1 MVNLRSPVVKISWPI
16 HLPGRNLSQHSS
28 WSTCCLSWTN
38 RIFSPF
44 WGSLSKWT
52 LWWQPSSLTKS
63 PPTFIMVNLLSLVD
77 KPYLYPLWARQAS
90 GPSDD
95 NHLPCR
101 YHRQHCSEDSAFDNT
116 ISSLAFSNPAG
127 RSHIENQAWGPSTL
141 PNSLLILRW
150 PLTPE
155 DVDQD
160 ISSHLQLMSI
170 KMWLNHSLNT
180 SRCILL
186 KMNVEI
192 IFTCNSSE

>member
-28 WSTCCLSWTN
+28 WSTCYLSWTN

-44 WGSLSKWT
+44 WGSLSKWPSDDNHLPWRNHRQHSSWSVCCLSWTNRIFTHFMGSSSKWT
-52 LWWQPSSLTKS
+52 LWWQPSSLSIS
-63 PPTFIMVNLLSLVD
+63 PPTLF
-77 KPYLYPLWARQAS
+77 
-90 GPSDD
+90 
-95 NHLPCR
+95 
-101 YHRQHCSEDSAFDNT
+101 
-116 ISSLAFSNPAG
+116 SSLAFSNPAG

-170 KMWLNHSLNT
+170 KMWL
-180 SRCILL
+180 
-186 KMNVEI
+186 
-192 IFTCNSSE
+192 

>member
-77 KPYLYPLWARQAS
+77 KPYLYPLWARQATNEYQDVAES
-90 GPSDD
+90 LSEYLTL
-95 NHLPCR
+95 HLAQNECRNNFHVQFKWIISRVCR
-101 YHRQHCSEDSAFDNT
+101 YYQGNQNNSCSFM
-116 ISSLAFSNPAG
+116 G
-127 RSHIENQAWGPSTL
+127 
-141 PNSLLILRW
+141 
-150 PLTPE
+150 
-155 DVDQD
+155 
-160 ISSHLQLMSI
+160 
-170 KMWLNHSLNT
+170 T
-180 SRCILL
+180 SW
-186 KMNVEI
+186 
-192 IFTCNSSE
+192 